1 MGKSYKPPCDTNSI
15 WLIDNSLQPPVSATK
30 FATKFAF
37 LSHTIN
43 VDVNFYDQF
52 LAFVNQMRQL

>member
-1 MGKSYKPPCDTNSI
+1 MGKSCKPPCDSNSI
-15 WLIDNSLQPPVSATK
+15 WLIDNGLQPHVS
-30 FATKFAF
+30 ATKFAF